1 MNAWVQWL
9 MPDHKLPGQPE
20 TGTTSKTVESP
31 VAARGNAG
39 PGPAPNRMFRPP
51 VSKPPEPPIR
61 AELFG
66 IERLE
71 QHAESLAAAQLIS
84 PRAKQGRRL
93 AKRLYD
99 NTRVLT
105 ETYRAVVRANL
116 ARQPI
121 TPAAEWLLDN
131 FHIVDEQTREIKND
145 LPPGYYRRLPKLA
158 EGPLQGYPRVF
169 GVAWAVIAHTDSAF
183 DIQKLTRFVEA
194 YQRVQPLTIGELWA
208 LAITLRI
215 TLVENL
221 RRLAEAI
228 MAQQSAVQLA
238 DVLADQIL
246 GAAAEDAEPASAI
259 LRSLDQAPWSTA
271 FAVELAQ
278 RLRDHD
284 PDTTPAL
291 RWLNDRLAAAH
302 TTTDQIVREE
312 FLRQSATDVT
322 VRNVIMSMRLVSTI
336 NWAEFFESV
345 SPVDAVLRGAS
356 NFAAMDFPTRDR
368 YRRAIEELARE
379 FGPRRSGCDQARDR
393 RRQTRDGPG
402 GRKGVPRTGAK
413 AIRDI
418 ISSPKAAAPSRGN
431 SVAGCR
437 SGPGSFSSIPIWA

>member
-1 MNAWVQWL
+1 MPNFSASNALSSTPRV
-9 MPDHKLPGQPE
+9 
-20 TGTTSKTVESP
+20 
-31 VAARGNAG
+31 
-39 PGPAPNRMFRPP
+39 
-51 VSKPPEPPIR
+51 
-61 AELFG
+61 
-66 IERLE
+66 
-71 QHAESLAAAQLIS
+71 LAAAQLIS
-84 PRAKQGRRL
+84 PRAKQGRLL

-221 RRLAEAI
+221 RRLAEEI

-238 DVLADQIL
+238 DSARGPDPGRGSRRCRTGVSHFAQPRS
-246 GAAAEDAEPASAI
+246 GALVDGIRRRTRPASA
-259 LRSLDQAPWSTA
+259 
-271 FAVELAQ
+271 
-278 RLRDHD
+278 
-284 PDTTPAL
+284 
-291 RWLNDRLAAAH
+291 
-302 TTTDQIVREE
+302 
-312 FLRQSATDVT
+312 
-322 VRNVIMSMRLVSTI
+322 
-336 NWAEFFESV
+336 
-345 SPVDAVLRGAS
+345 
-356 NFAAMDFPTRDR
+356 
-368 YRRAIEELARE
+368 
-379 FGPRRSGCDQARDR
+379 
-393 RRQTRDGPG
+393 
-402 GRKGVPRTGAK
+402 
-413 AIRDI
+413 
-418 ISSPKAAAPSRGN
+418 
-431 SVAGCR
+431 
-437 SGPGSFSSIPIWA
+437 